1 LETTVYR
8 LQGSKAVKG
17 CHFHLLVK
25 DHPAFAQDDVAACR
39 ALHKALVKVTRGMKH
54 SSATE
59 LFHRKSGVRVDP
71 VRDVEVC
78 GYVVKEARTGDAWD
92 ISERLFLIE
101 RLPED

>member
-1 LETTVYR
+1 
-8 LQGSKAVKG
+8 
-17 CHFHLLVK
+17 
-25 DHPAFAQDDVAACR
+25 
-39 ALHKALVKVTRGMKH
+39 MKH

-78 GYVVKEARTGDAWD
+78 GYVVKEARTGNAWD